1 MGFLEAGLVE
11 DPFGGIIAVNFR
23 KGQVGWVNER
33 RIDVVVDEDD
43 GTSTFLP
50 LQVCEGKFF

>member
-11 DPFGGIIAVNFR
+11 DPFGGMFAVNFW

-33 RIDVVVDEDD
+33 RIDVVVDEGD
-43 GTSTFLP
+43 GKSTFLP